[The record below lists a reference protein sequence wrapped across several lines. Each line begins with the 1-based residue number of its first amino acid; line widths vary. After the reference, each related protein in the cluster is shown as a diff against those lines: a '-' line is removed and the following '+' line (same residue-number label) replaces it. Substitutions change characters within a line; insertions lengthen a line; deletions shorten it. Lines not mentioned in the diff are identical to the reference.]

1 MLTPVPEWIQTV
13 ALAFS
18 LFLIAPSWASVING
32 YYTMNGNWDR
42 MKSNYLVKF
51 FILGITFYGLQ
62 TIQGPTQAIR
72 ALSGH
77 LHFTEYIP
85 GHVHMG
91 TMGWVTMIITAS
103 MYYMMTRISGR

>member
-32 YYTMNGNWDR
+32 FYTMNGNWDK

-72 ALSGH
+72 ALSA
-77 LHFTEYIP
+77 TSTTP
-85 GHVHMG
+85 S
-91 TMGWVTMIITAS
+91 TSPATSTW
-103 MYYMMTRISGR
+103 GRWGG